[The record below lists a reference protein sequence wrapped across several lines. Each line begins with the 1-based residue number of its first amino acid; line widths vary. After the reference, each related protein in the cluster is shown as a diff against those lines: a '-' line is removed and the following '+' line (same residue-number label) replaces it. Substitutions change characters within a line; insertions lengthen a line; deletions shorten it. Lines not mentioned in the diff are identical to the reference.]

1 VLTRCAVQL
10 FDSVDCS
17 EESGAP
23 YTLSDPPTCDPV
35 PVFKRGYK
43 IVC

>member
-1 VLTRCAVQL
+1 MNLAVQL

-17 EESGAP
+17 ELTGAQ
-23 YTLSDPPTCDPV
+23 YTLSDPPTCDVV